1 LWVNGEESDGGGG
14 SATVLVVAPLDP
26 GEEGTLMLVLESESD
41 GCGLSFLEGGAKKE
55 SRVLFD
61 IFNLV

>member
-1 LWVNGEESDGGGG
+1 MVM
-14 SATVLVVAPLDP
+14 VVAPLDP
-26 GEEGTLMLVLESESD
+26 GEEGTLMLVLELEPD